1 MEDPYKT
8 MQDARTRASKGEFQ
22 IGDTIMSRYQIL
34 AKLGQGGMGVVYKCL
49 DKTSGIEVALK
60 ALPPEL
66 SHNTIEMNDIKD
78 NFQMVTILSHK
89 NIASIKQLEMDSAS
103 GNYYVIM
110 EYCPGEDLYS
120 WLKQKLREGALTPDL
135 VIPIIRQVAD
145 ALDYAHND
153 CRIIHRDIKPANVMI
168 DATGKIKVLDFGLAA
183 QIHTSMTRVS
193 MAYHGTSGTGPY
205 MAPEQW
211 RGKKQNA
218 AADQYALAVMAYQL
232 LSGELPFESH
242 DPAVLQQV
250 ILTQTADEIPGIPKY
265 MNNAI
270 LRAMSKNPEARF
282 ACCADFV
289 DALEDKNVHSVQ
301 LSVDAL
307 GDVKKYLAKAAAD
320 VIALKDGKFVRIF
333 CDSGKKRKYVVL
345 AACVVLAAVI
355 GVFVYVSAFR
365 SPASQFNGFA
375 EYYDLRIEMVRI
387 KAGTFMMG
395 SPEGKESGRY
405 NDEIL
410 HQVTLT
416 KDYWLGKY
424 EVTQAQWKA
433 VMGYNPSRFK
443 GDNRPVEGVEWDKA
457 KAFCEK
463 LNEHYAESLPAGYMF
478 DLPTEAQWEYACRAG
493 TTTAY
498 SYGNASDVK
507 KMNFNGNYPC
517 GFGSRKG
524 EYRKETVDVGSLG
537 YKNAWGLYDM
547 HGNVSEWCRD
557 RQGDY
562 SDTAAIDPV
571 GPQKGHP
578 NYYRVRGG
586 SWYSTAK
593 NCRSASRISSYRGSS
608 SNSLGFRLALVPVQ

>member
-89 NIASIKQLEMDSAS
+89 NIASIKQLEMDPAS

-168 DATGKIKVLDFGLAA
+168 DANGKIKVLDFGLAA

-232 LSGELPFESH
+232 LSGELPFESP

-270 LRAMSKNPEARF
+270 LRAMSKNPEERF
-282 ACCADFV
+282 ASCTDFV
-289 DALEDKNVHSVQ
+289 DTLEGKKGKGKGTKVNFN
-301 LSVDAL
+301 
-307 GDVKKYLAKAAAD
+307 DVGKVWKYLAIAAF
-320 VIALKDGKFVRIF
+320 VALTVMAGA
-333 CDSGKKRKYVVL
+333 YVFQ
-345 AACVVLAAVI
+345 
-355 GVFVYVSAFR
+355 GSPKQYGGNTSSSNNSSTTSSSETYVS
-365 SPASQFNGFA
+365 SGNSSEIQFNGTVLLP
-375 EYYDLRIEMVRI
+375 DGVKLEMVKI
-387 KAGTFMMG
+387 KAGSFWMG
-395 SPEGKESGRY
+395 SPKNESGR
-405 NDEIL
+405 DSGEIL
-410 HQVTLT
+410 HKVKLT

-433 VMGYNPSRFK
+433 VMGNNPSRSK
-443 GDNRPVEGVEWDKA
+443 RDNRPVEKVSWDEA
-457 KAFCEK
+457 KSFCDQ
-463 LNEHYAESLPAGYMF
+463 LNERYAGKLPHGYKF
-478 DLPTEAQWEYACRAG
+478 DLPTEAQWEYACRAE

-498 SYGNASDVK
+498 SYGDSSDTV
-507 KMNFNGNYPC
+507 KMNYLGHFPC
-517 GFGSRKG
+517 GPHAAKG
-524 EYRKETVDVGSLG
+524 VFRGRTVDVGSLG

-547 HGNVSEWCRD
+547 HGNVREWCRD
-557 RQGDY
+557 LYGSYRDGGGAV
-562 SDTAAIDPV
+562 TDPV
-571 GPQKGHP
+571 GPQTGSA
-578 NYYRVRGG
+578 RVLRGG
-586 SWYSTAK
+586 GWVSEAWR
-593 NCRSASRISSYRGSS
+593 CRSAYRYYY
-608 SNSLGFRLALVPVQ
+608 NPYTRDFDLGFRLALVPEQ